1 MEVVKPFVKWAG
13 GKGSLLPQLNKFYPL
28 ELKNETID
36 KYVEPFIGGGAVLI
50 NILQKYKVKEA
61 YAFDINID
69 LINCYNIIKV
79 NVDKLIKEL
88 SKKETQFLKLNL
100 EERKKYFYDIRKEY
114 NSYRIKENEQN
125 IKRAVEFIFL
135 NRTCFNG
142 LYRVNKSGDFNV
154 PFGRYK
160 NPTICDADNLR
171 NLSHLIKNVL
181 FQYEDDSLENLN
193 KLAKA
198 LNEENVGSL
207 EDLYWKL
214 REGIG
219 TDDTVTQY
227 TRYDDD
233 SDLDQMLAGET
244 PTQIINDL
252 GPKFNLSDS
261 YLYWENGYLNTAT
274 EQEFQADLK
283 FMATDLINSFID
295 KYNSTYEDSISFIN

>member
-1 MEVVKPFVKWAG
+1 MWREACACLFLFLEVKIMEINVYVSSLGAYNAGELTGQWTKLPVASVK
-13 GKGSLLPQLNKFYPL
+13 
-28 ELKNETID
+28 EDIID
-36 KYVEPFIGGGAVLI
+36 KINGAVGDEYFI
-50 NILQKYKVKEA
+50 SDYEA
-61 YAFDINID
+61 
-69 LINCYNIIKV
+69 
-79 NVDKLIKEL
+79 
-88 SKKETQFLKLNL
+88 
-100 EERKKYFYDIRKEY
+100 
-114 NSYRIKENEQN
+114 
-125 IKRAVEFIFL
+125 
-135 NRTCFNG
+135 
-142 LYRVNKSGDFNV
+142 
-154 PFGRYK
+154 PFKIG
-160 NPTICDADNLR
+160 
-171 NLSHLIKNVL
+171 
-181 FQYEDDSLENLN
+181 EDDSLENLN

-283 FMATDLINSFID
+283 FMARDLINSFID